1 MDSPILSVTVQ
12 AAGFSI
18 ASTLLA
24 QGITMYQA
32 QQISWFDPI
41 SLLQFMVI
49 AAMMTPPNY
58 LFQKRL
64 EDAFPS
70 KIVKEKEKAATL
82 SIANTA
88 KKFLLDQSFG
98 SLLNT
103 LTFILLVGLFKG
115 KNFDRMMA
123 DVQNVRARHP
133 LQEFPLI
140 SAGFVAHG
148 QSWVEFLADGV
159 FVKPRGGTI

>member
-24 QGITMYQA
+24 QGIAMYQA
-32 QQISWFDPI
+32 QRISWFDPI

-58 LFQKRL
+58 IFQKRL

-70 KIVKEKEKAATL
+70 KIVKENEKTATL

-88 KKFLLDQSFG
+88 KKFLLDQSVG

-115 KNFDRMMA
+115 KNFDGVMA
-123 DVQNVRARHP
+123 DVQNVRACRP
-133 LQEFPLI
+133 LQELSLI
-140 SAGFVAHG
+140 SAGCMVDD
-148 QSWVEFLADGV
+148 QSWVEFLAGGV
-159 FVKPRGGTI
+159 FVKPRGCTI